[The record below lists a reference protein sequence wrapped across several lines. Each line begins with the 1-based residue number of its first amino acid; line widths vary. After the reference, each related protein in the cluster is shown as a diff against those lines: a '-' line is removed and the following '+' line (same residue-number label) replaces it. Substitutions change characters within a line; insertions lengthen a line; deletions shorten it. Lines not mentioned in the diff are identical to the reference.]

1 MNRLI
6 NFTCRAVTAG
16 LLVATMPL
24 WVAQAAIA
32 QSSSEPAVVISLSSI
47 DEQMADID
55 YLANAAGET
64 IGQSSGFIKMQM
76 QGFLRG
82 VDTSQPLGAVLYFNE
97 DSPEPTAV
105 GFVPVSNLDDVLNT
119 LSGFAEIDEDGDNI
133 TIIPDNGQELTVR
146 ERGGYAFVSD
156 NKEALDRAPE
166 DPASLIG
173 DIGSRYNFA
182 ARIYPQRVPENLR
195 NQALDLIRQ
204 GYEQQLQMLEQAE
217 PLQAEL
223 QRKQF
228 DMQMAQMESLIHETE
243 ELVVGFAADQN
254 AQALY
259 FDMTMTGLDG
269 SKLAERV
276 DMAKQAGPSQF
287 AGFKMDGAAMT
298 ANMVNKLMEED
309 IQQYTKLMGELRET
323 AIDQVSEE
331 GNLAGEQLEL
341 VEALF
346 NDMFD
351 VLEDTLRTGNM
362 DVGAVL
368 KTDDGTINF
377 ATGMYAVS
385 SEKMEDALRR
395 LAEAA
400 KQDPKAADVVEFHF
414 DASRQR
420 GVTFHEID
428 IRIPEDEEEARQM
441 LGDTLKIVVG
451 IGDKKLYLAGGSD
464 PMALLDQ
471 AMNASAQS
479 SGIESGTMLEW
490 NVYLTP
496 IMKFAAGI
504 DGAEM
509 VAPMA
514 EKLSEVGRDRIR
526 VVSRCVDKGLQT
538 RLEIQDGIL
547 ALIGV
552 AAEQMQQGMGAG
564 PGADF

>member
-6 NFTCRAVTAG
+6 NFTWRAVAAG
-16 LLVATMPL
+16 MLLATMPMGTVQDA
-24 WVAQAAIA
+24 VAQTDS
-32 QSSSEPAVVISLSSI
+32 QPAVVISLSSI

-55 YLANAAGET
+55 YLANAAGEA
-64 IGQSSGFIKMQM
+64 IGQSSGFLKMQM

-82 VDTSQPLGAVLYFNE
+82 VDTTQPLGAVLYFDE
-97 DSPEPTAV
+97 DSPEPIMV
-105 GFVPVSNLDDVLNT
+105 GFVPVKNLDDLLNT
-119 LSGFAEIDEDGDNI
+119 LSGFAEIDEDGDDI
-133 TIIPDNGQELTVR
+133 TIIPDNGQPLTVR
-146 ERGGYAFVSD
+146 EKEGYAFVSD
-156 NKEALDRAPE
+156 NKAAIDRAPE
-166 DPASLIG
+166 DPATLIG
-173 DIGSRYNFA
+173 EVGGKYNFA
-182 ARIYPQRVPENLR
+182 ARIFPQRVPENLR

-204 GYEQQLQMLEQAE
+204 GYEQQLQMLDQAE

-228 DMQMAQMESLIHETE
+228 EMQMAQMESLIHETE

-269 SKLAERV
+269 SKLAQRV

-287 AGFKMDGAAMT
+287 AGFKMDGAAFT
-298 ANMVNKLMEED
+298 ANMVNKLTED
-309 IQQYTKLMGELRET
+309 DVEQYSKLVGELRET
-323 AIDQVSEE
+323 AIDQIAEE
-331 GNLAGEQLEL
+331 GNLQGEQLEL
-341 VEALF
+341 VEALL

-351 VLEDTLRTGNM
+351 VMEDTLRTGNM
-362 DVGAVL
+362 DVGAVM
-368 KTDDGTINF
+368 KTDGGTLNF
-377 ATGMYAVS
+377 AAGMYAVS
-385 SEKMEDALRR
+385 GEKLEDALRR

-400 KQDPKAADVVEFHF
+400 KQDPEAADVVEFHF
-414 DASRQR
+414 DAKRQG
-420 GVTFHEID
+420 GVAFHEID
-428 IRIPEDEEEARQM
+428 IRIPEDEEEASQV

-479 SGIESGTMLEW
+479 SALESGTMMEW
-490 NVYLTP
+490 NIYLTP
-496 IMKFAAGI
+496 ILRFAAGI

-509 VAPMA
+509 VAPLA
-514 EKLSEVGRDRIR
+514 DKLDEVGRDRIQI
-526 VVSRCVDKGLQT
+526 VSRCIKNGLQT

-552 AAEQMQQGMGAG
+552 AAEQLQGAA